1 MNSVTRRFLLS
12 GLFLTPLIVP
22 GQTIDI
28 DKLKKIRVEMYP
40 AGGLMWKGES
50 AQNTNWNK
58 ITETPDGKIWFCG
71 GDHWGTD
78 QITGPWS
85 KGESYERPWGF
96 GNTTI
101 SYFDP
106 QLKKSFVAKDDEDH
120 PLELDRSSAIYS
132 NAETP
137 GHGKSHSNI
146 TTDSRGRIYYAGYM
160 GLSYRH
166 EYTRAHYPKSYAG
179 GALVRY
185 DPATKDVDYL
195 GIPYPNGGIVGVYYD
210 EKRNIMNGI
219 TVDRA
224 KFFRVNLTTMELN
237 HYESVAR
244 MSRVEDRVREMI
256 MDNDGFCYFAND
268 VGGLTKFDPDTE
280 EFTDLDITLPGKLM
294 DFRASVVSK
303 KNIIYAIS
311 TDGFV
316 WSFDPKTQKIEDY
329 GHIIGM
335 PEQGHYTPNIALD
348 EEWGRLYFMAGNHG
362 GKVLESALEILTVLD
377 LKKKKFYWVGQV
389 EGVEGC
395 FGALVGKDHA
405 VYFSSF
411 GHLYEKG
418 KAVKDKDGKAVT
430 RPYLIRYEAP
440 RDLEALGK
448 AERKHSGSQG
458 GN

>member
-1 MNSVTRRFLLS
+1 MTRRFLLS
-12 GLFLTPLIVP
+12 ALFLIPLLVCA
-22 GQTIDI
+22 QTIDI
-28 DKLKKIRVEMYP
+28 DKIKKIRVEMYP
-40 AGGLMWKGES
+40 AGGLMWKGET

-101 SYFDP
+101 SYYDP
-106 QLKKSFVAKDDEDH
+106 QLKKSFVAKDDENN

-146 TTDSRGRIYYAGYM
+146 TADSRGRIYYAGYM

-179 GALVRY
+179 GALIRY

-210 EKRNIMNGI
+210 EKRNIINGI

-280 EFTDLDITLPGKLM
+280 KFTDLDITLPGKLM

-303 KNIIYAIS
+303 KNIVYAIS

-411 GHLYEKG
+411 GHLYQNG
-418 KAVKDKDGKAVT
+418 KAVKDKDGKSVT
-430 RPYLIRYEAP
+430 RPYLIRYDAP
-440 RDLEALGK
+440 RDLESLGK
-448 AERKHSGSQG
+448 AEGQRSRSQG

>member
-1 MNSVTRRFLLS
+1 MNIMEFKMYRRL
-12 GLFLTPLIVP
+12 LFLGLWLIPWIVSA
-22 GQTIDI
+22 QKIDLKNI
-28 DKLKKIRVEMYP
+28 KKIRLDMYP
-40 AGGLMWKGES
+40 AAGLMWKGET

-58 ITETPDGKIWFCG
+58 ITQSPDGKIWFCG

-78 QITGPWS
+78 EITGPWE
-85 KGESYERPWGF
+85 KGERYERPWGF

-101 SYFDP
+101 SYYDP
-106 QLKKSFVAKDDEDH
+106 QQNRSFVAHDDEGH
-120 PLELDRSSAIYS
+120 PLELNRSSAIYS

-146 TTDSRGRIYYAGYM
+146 VSDSRGRIYYAGYM

-166 EYTRAHYPKSYAG
+166 EYTRAYYPKSYAG

-185 DPATKDVDYL
+185 DPETKDVDYL
-195 GIPYPNGGIVGVYYD
+195 GIPYPNGGIVGIYYD
-210 EKRNIMNGI
+210 EKRNIINGI

-224 KFFRVNLTTMELN
+224 KFFRVNLNTMELN
-237 HYESVAR
+237 HYESIAR

-268 VGGLTKFDPDTE
+268 VGGLTKFDPDNET
-280 EFTDLDITLPGKLM
+280 FTDLDITLPGRLM
-294 DFRASVVSK
+294 DFRASVVSS

-316 WSFDPKTQKIEDY
+316 WSFNPKNNKIEKY

-362 GKVLESALEILTVLD
+362 GEVLESALEILTVLD
-377 LKKKKFYWVGQV
+377 IKKKKFYWLGQT

-411 GHLYEKG
+411 GHLYQ
-418 KAVKDKDGKAVT
+418 DGKVVTNKEGRAVT
-430 RPYLIRYEAP
+430 RPYLMRYDP
-440 RDLEALGK
+440 PKDLEAIDNL
-448 AERKHSGSQG
+448 
-458 GN
+458 

>member
-1 MNSVTRRFLLS
+1 MKLTTRRFFFLAFYLL
-12 GLFLTPLIVP
+12 PLLGNGQAIDMSKVP
-22 GQTIDI
+22 S
-28 DKLKKIRVEMYP
+28 IRLEMYP
-40 AGGLMWKGES
+40 AEGLMWKGES

-58 ITETPDGKIWFCG
+58 ITETPDGRIWFCG

-78 QITGPWS
+78 HITGPWS

-101 SYFDP
+101 SYYDP
-106 QLKKSFVAKDDEDH
+106 KLKRSFVATDEDGND
-120 PLELDRSSAIYS
+120 LELNRSSAIYS
-132 NAETP
+132 NTETP

-146 TTDSRGRIYYAGYM
+146 TSDSRGRIYYAGYM

-185 DPATKDVDYL
+185 DPATKDVDYF
-195 GIPYPNGGIVGVYYD
+195 GIPYPNGGIVGIYYD
-210 EKRNIMNGI
+210 EKRNIINGI

-224 KFFRVNLTTMELN
+224 KFFRVNLATMELN
-237 HYESVAR
+237 HYESIAR

-256 MDNDGFCYFAND
+256 MDREGFCYFAND
-268 VGGLTKFDPDTE
+268 VGGLTKFDPDKET
-280 EFTDLDITLPGKLM
+280 FTDIDITLPGKLM
-294 DFRASVVSK
+294 DFRASVVSSR
-303 KNIIYAIS
+303 NIIYGIT

-316 WSFDPKTQKIEDY
+316 WSFNPKTNKLEDY

-377 LKKKKFYWVGQV
+377 LKKKQFYWLGQA

-411 GHLYEKG
+411 GQLYKNNKPVRDKEG
-418 KAVKDKDGKAVT
+418 KTIT
-430 RPYLIRYEAP
+430 RPYLIRYEP
-440 RDLEALGK
+440 PVDLESLRKVQSGK
-448 AERKHSGSQG
+448 
-458 GN
+458 

>member
-1 MNSVTRRFLLS
+1 MKKETGMFILCCLLLAQLDGGAQS
-12 GLFLTPLIVP
+12 
-22 GQTIDI
+22 IDM
-28 DKLKKIRVEMYP
+28 KRVRKIRLDMYP
-40 AGGLMWKGES
+40 AEGLIWKGES

-58 ITETPDGKIWFCG
+58 ITMTPDGKVWFCG
-71 GDHWGTD
+71 GDHWGSD
-78 QITGPWS
+78 QITGPWG

-101 SYFDP
+101 SYYDP
-106 QLKKSFVAKDDEDH
+106 QLKKSFVAADDDNN

-132 NAETP
+132 NTETP

-146 TTDSRGRIYYAGYM
+146 TSDSKGRIYYAGYM
-160 GLSYRH
+160 GLSYQH
-166 EYTRAHYPKSYAG
+166 EYTRAYYPKSYAG

-195 GIPYPNGGIVGVYYD
+195 GVPYPNGGIVGIYYD
-210 EKRNIMNGI
+210 EKRNIINGI

-237 HYESVAR
+237 HYESIAR

-256 MDNDGFCYFAND
+256 MDKEGYCYFAND
-268 VGGLTKFDPDTE
+268 VGGLTKFDPDKET
-280 EFTDLDITLPGKLM
+280 FTDLDITLPGKLM
-294 DFRASVVSK
+294 DFRASVVSS
-303 KNIIYAIS
+303 KNIIYGIS

-316 WSFDPKTQKIEDY
+316 WSLDPKSNQITNY
-329 GHIIGM
+329 GHVIGM

-362 GKVLESALEILTVLD
+362 GKVLESALEVVTALD
-377 LKKKKFYWVGQV
+377 LNKKKFYWLGQA

-395 FGALVGKDHA
+395 FGALVAKDHA

-411 GHLYEKG
+411 GHLYQNDKLVTDKSG
-418 KAVKDKDGKAVT
+418 KAIT
-430 RPYLIRYEAP
+430 RPYLIRFDP
-440 RDLEALGK
+440 PKDLEAGARVETGK
-448 AERKHSGSQG
+448 
-458 GN
+458 

>member
-1 MNSVTRRFLLS
+1 MKIIAPRSLLLS
-12 GLFLTPLIVP
+12 FCLIPLGSIA
-22 GQTIDI
+22 QSIDTTNI
-28 DKLKKIRVEMYP
+28 KKIRLEMFP
-40 AGGLMWKGES
+40 AEGLMWKEET

-71 GDHWGTD
+71 GDHWGSD
-78 QITGPWS
+78 QITGPWA

-101 SYFDP
+101 SYYDP
-106 QLKKSFVAKDDEDH
+106 NLKKSFVATDDDNN
-120 PLELDRSSAIYS
+120 PLELNRSSSIYS
-132 NAETP
+132 NTETP

-146 TTDSRGRIYYAGYM
+146 TSDSKGRVYYAGYM

-166 EYTRAHYPKSYAG
+166 EYTRAYYPKSYAG

-185 DPATKDVDYL
+185 DPATKDVDFL
-195 GIPYPNGGIVGVYYD
+195 GVPYPNGGIVGIYYD
-210 EKRNIMNGI
+210 EKRNIINGI

-237 HYESVAR
+237 HYESIAR

-256 MDNDGFCYFAND
+256 MDKDGFCYFAND
-268 VGGLTKFDPDTE
+268 VGGLTKFDPDKET
-280 EFTDLDITLPGKLM
+280 FTDLDIVLPGKLM
-294 DFRASVVSK
+294 DFRASVVSS

-316 WSFDPKTQKIEDY
+316 WSYDPKSNKLEDF

-335 PEQGHYTPNIALD
+335 PQQGHYTPNIALD

-362 GKVLESALEILTVLD
+362 GKVLESALEILTALD
-377 LKKKKFYWVGQV
+377 LKKKKFYWIGQV

-395 FGALVGKDHA
+395 FGAIASKDHS

-411 GHLYEKG
+411 GHLYQNNK
-418 KAVKDKDGKAVT
+418 VVTDKKGKAVT
-430 RPYLIRYEAP
+430 RPYLIRYDAP
-440 RDLEALGK
+440 KDLESLPKVQSGGK
-448 AERKHSGSQG
+448 
-458 GN
+458 